1 MPPKAKITREMIL
14 NAALAITQKEGFEAV
29 NARSIAGRLGC
40 STRPIFTCYAG
51 MEELKRDF
59 LLFSFDFYEAYAAGC
74 AERFPAE
81 PCLLHPLAYLA
92 FAREEPLLFQF
103 LFVRDM
109 DLQMGRAED
118 FYREPGNEKKA
129 RVFSEQI
136 GLDFAAGKEIFLDL
150 FLYTHGMAVLTA
162 AGKLALSRQE
172 AGARVQSL
180 LSALIARA
188 KRASEAET

>member
-1 MPPKAKITREMIL
+1 MP
-14 NAALAITQKEGFEAV
+14 
-29 NARSIAGRLGC
+29 GRLGR

-51 MEELKRDF
+51 MEELTRDF
-59 LLFSFDFYEAYAAGC
+59 LLFAFDFYEAYAAGC

-81 PCLLHPLAYLA
+81 PCLLHPQAY
-92 FAREEPLLFQF
+92 
-103 LFVRDM
+103 
-109 DLQMGRAED
+109 LQMGRAED

-136 GLDFAAGKEIFLDL
+136 GLDFSAGKEIFLDL
-150 FLYTHGMAVLTA
+150 FLYIHGMAVLTA

-172 AGARVQSL
+172 AGERVQAL
-180 LSALIARA
+180 LSALIAQA

>member
-14 NAALAITQKEGFEAV
+14 YAALAITRKEGFEAV

-59 LLFSFDFYEAYAAGC
+59 LLFAFDFYEAYAAGC

-103 LFVRDM
+103 LFVGDM

-118 FYREPGNEKKA
+118 FYREPGNEKRLGSFRSRSAWIFPQEKKFFWI
-129 RVFSEQI
+129 FSCI
-136 GLDFAAGKEIFLDL
+136 S
-150 FLYTHGMAVLTA
+150 TA
-162 AGKLALSRQE
+162 WRC
-172 AGARVQSL
+172 
-180 LSALIARA
+180 
-188 KRASEAET
+188 

>member
-59 LLFSFDFYEAYAAGC
+59 FLFAFDFYEAYAAGC
-74 AERFPAE
+74 AKRFPAE

-92 FAREEPLLFQF
+92 FAREEPLLFLF
-103 LFVRDM
+103 LFVGDM

-129 RVFSEQI
+129 RAFSEQI

-150 FLYTHGMAVLTA
+150 FLYSHGMAVLTA
-162 AGKLALSRQE
+162 TGKLALSRQE
-172 AGARVQSL
+172 AGARVQAL
-180 LSALIARA
+180 LSALIAQA